1 MHKINQFKIMIKILS
16 KQKKYYS
23 VYVNLIIFTDKLL

>member
-1 MHKINQFKIMIKILS
+1 MHKINQFKIIKILS